1 MRARIQIVAPMR
13 ASAACSLSGDERER
27 DGDERREVLEV
38 IRQRPARLDRT
49 ERRVASAGLSREV
62 NR

>member
-13 ASAACSLSGDERER
+13 ASAACPLSDDERER
-27 DGDERREVLEV
+27 DGDERREVLDV
-38 IRQRPARLDRT
+38 VRQRPASLDQTATPR
-49 ERRVASAGLSREV
+49 AAAGSSREV